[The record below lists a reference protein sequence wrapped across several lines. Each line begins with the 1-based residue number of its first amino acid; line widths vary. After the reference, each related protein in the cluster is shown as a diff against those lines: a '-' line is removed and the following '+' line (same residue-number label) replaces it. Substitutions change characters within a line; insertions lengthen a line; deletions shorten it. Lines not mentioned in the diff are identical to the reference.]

1 MKSNQQNFHPL
12 RFIRI
17 AKDIKQNEFSKY
29 FSCSP
34 AYISSV
40 ENGKRKMTL
49 RILKSGLNELG
60 ISLEDYFEL
69 EELGNYLVT
78 SETEKEIIYRCMLA
92 KSIGIIRPDLKKDA
106 EQLIVEFLEI
116 HNKKKS
122 RKGGFD
128 A

>member
-1 MKSNQQNFHPL
+1 MKSNQQNLHPL
-12 RFIRI
+12 KFIRI

-40 ENGKRKMTL
+40 ENSKRKMTL

-69 EELGNYLVT
+69 EELGNYLIT

-116 HNKKKS
+116 HNKKKL

>member
-1 MKSNQQNFHPL
+1 MKSNQQNFRPL

-69 EELGNYLVT
+69 EELGNYLIT
-78 SETEKEIIYRCMLA
+78 SETEKESIYRCMLA

>member
-1 MKSNQQNFHPL
+1 MKSNQQNFRPL

-69 EELGNYLVT
+69 EELGNYLIT

>member
-116 HNKKKS
+116 HNNKKS

>member
-1 MKSNQQNFHPL
+1 MKSNQQNLHPL
-12 RFIRI
+12 KFIRI

-69 EELGNYLVT
+69 EELGNYLIT

-116 HNKKKS
+116 HNNKKS

>member
-12 RFIRI
+12 KFIRI

-69 EELGNYLVT
+69 EELGNYLIT

-122 RKGGFD
+122 RKGGCD

>member
-12 RFIRI
+12 KFIRI

-69 EELGNYLVT
+69 EELGNYLIT

>member
-1 MKSNQQNFHPL
+1 MKSNQQNLHPL
-12 RFIRI
+12 KFIRI

-69 EELGNYLVT
+69 EELGNYLIT

-116 HNKKKS
+116 HNKKKL

>member
-1 MKSNQQNFHPL
+1 MKSNQQNLHPL
-12 RFIRI
+12 KFIRI

-69 EELGNYLVT
+69 EELGNYLIT

>member
-12 RFIRI
+12 KFIRI

-69 EELGNYLVT
+69 EELGNYLIT

-116 HNKKKS
+116 HNNKKS

>member
-69 EELGNYLVT
+69 EELGNYLIT

>member
-69 EELGNYLVT
+69 EELGNYLIT

-116 HNKKKS
+116 HNNKKS

>member
-12 RFIRI
+12 KFIRI

-69 EELGNYLVT
+69 EELGNYLIT

-116 HNKKKS
+116 HNKKKL